1 MIIVAAAAT
10 TNNAKKKLIFKNCT
24 PFTSCIRRINITQ
37 VDDVQCINVVMPM
50 YNLIEYS
57 DNYSTTLAI
66 LWQYCRDEPAFAN
79 NGDITGFNKGSAG
92 TNLFKI
98 KEKVTC
104 QIGDNSTNFFE
115 IMLPLKYL
123 SNFWRILEITLTN
136 CETSLDVTWSENC
149 ILVPTHVGSQI
160 TILFNNCYKT
170 LCSGCNFLD

>member
-1 MIIVAAAAT
+1 MIIAAEAAAI
-10 TNNAKKKLIFKNCT
+10 NNAKKTLIFKNCT
-24 PFTSCIRRINITQ
+24 PFTSCIRRITITQ
-37 VDDVQCINVVMPM
+37 VDDVQCINVVTPM

-57 DNYSTTLAI
+57 DNYSTTLAS

-79 NGDITGFNKGSAG
+79 NGDITGFNEGNAV
-92 TNLFKI
+92 TNLLKI

-115 IMLPLKYL
+115 IMVPLKYL
-123 SNFWRILEITLTN
+123 SNFWRILEIPLTN